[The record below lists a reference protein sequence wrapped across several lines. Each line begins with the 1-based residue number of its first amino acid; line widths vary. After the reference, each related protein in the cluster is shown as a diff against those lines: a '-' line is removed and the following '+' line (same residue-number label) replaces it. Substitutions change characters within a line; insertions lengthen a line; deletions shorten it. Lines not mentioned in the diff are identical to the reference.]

1 MLKAILVDDEQMART
16 VLRGILE
23 ENFAEKISIT
33 AECKDVPEAVKAIHK
48 YKPELVFLD
57 IEMPTYNGF
66 DLLEFFEE
74 GQINFK
80 IIFVTAYSEYSL
92 QAFEISAVDYLLKPV
107 RVEAVARA
115 LAKLEGL
122 PAPPDENKHY
132 QTLLENLQ
140 QPQDRKV
147 ILQTTDNVYVVRF
160 SEILYIEAE
169 GSYCNFYTESQG
181 IILASKRLAQFE
193 YLEQTGVFFRTHRS
207 YLVNVEKIQ
216 RIDKRNFTILMSN
229 GKEVGLAQDRKND
242 LLLRLEQEK

>member
-1 MLKAILVDDEQMART
+1 MRKAILVDDEQMART

-23 ENFAEKISIT
+23 ENFAENIDIV

-48 YKPELVFLD
+48 HKPEVVFLD

-74 GQINFK
+74 GQIHFK

-115 LAKLEGL
+115 LRKMENS
-122 PAPPDENKHY
+122 PALPDENKHY

-140 QPQDRKV
+140 QPQDRKI
-147 ILQTTDNVYVVRF
+147 ILQTTDNVYIVSLSDIV
-160 SEILYIEAE
+160 YIEAE
-169 GSYCNFYTESQG
+169 GSYCQFHTDTQG
-181 IILASKRLAQFE
+181 IILVSKRLAQFE
-193 YLEQTGVFFRTHRS
+193 YLEQMGGFFRTHRS
-207 YLVNVEKIQ
+207 YMVNLDKIQ

-229 GKEVGLAQDRKND
+229 GKEVGLSQDKKNE
-242 LLLRLEQEK
+242 LLERLEKDK